1 MKGTGILR
9 YGLTKVACY
18 CMSHRFTTWW
28 RALSVVLLSLATVTW
43 PLAARA
49 DTTVPFE
56 VVHQQ
61 AVATLSAQGTTRFST
76 TVELGASVRH
86 ALASVTIYP
95 ALITQGALESVVAGA
110 GAATKAMSTTG
121 PFALNCVKSGQ
132 ASFSVTVH
140 TRRLKSS
147 PRTCDG
153 VTASVRLI
161 CTNSCAGVYP
171 LRYRVNLG
179 GVTTTKWSLLAIQ
192 TTSVLHP
199 LQVALVE
206 TLTPKALH
214 HAKRSLAVLG
224 TIARFTSSPLTLGA
238 DYETFGDIELDR
250 AIEPAWVS
258 ELDKALASPLHR
270 AIDAPPSSIDF
281 AGLAAH
287 HLTTQIGEQLTLSQQ
302 LLTALTGRYVD
313 DPVLLSG
320 SQSPA
325 GLFALARLG
334 IGDVVVP
341 ESDLTVA
348 PSDTLTWG
356 APFHVV
362 GAGSLIALNVDN
374 PLSSLV
380 NDTSI
385 EPGRRAALMIGSLA
399 FLHFEAPNAPS
410 TREVVIEAS
419 VNSSSSTFLADL
431 FTGLSGD
438 PFSNLAPL
446 TPLFNSSLIGSNG
459 SPVDRSLEATTTTSR
474 WSSRNVSTLLSL
486 ISAVTSYDQGV
497 KSSVIGTELRV
508 DVARAEFVGDATQR
522 QNAID
527 DTQDLLNAQLKKFSI
542 NAGAITLAGTGTSLP
557 ITIISHAPYT
567 VDSVLH
573 LVTNGISFPK
583 GSAVAVTMSSPTTSI
598 RVPTA
603 NPHGSSLTLQVIL
616 TTPNDQVVLAR
627 TAIQVRIAGTSV
639 VGYLLTFASLFVLA
653 LWWWR
658 TSRRRSKGRHAR

>member
-1 MKGTGILR
+1 
-9 YGLTKVACY
+9 
-18 CMSHRFTTWW
+18 MSHRFTTWW

-43 PLAARA
+43 PSAARA
-49 DTTVPFE
+49 DTTAPFTI
-56 VVHQQ
+56 VHQE
-61 AVATLSAQGTTRFST
+61 AVATLSTHGTTHFST
-76 TVELGASVRH
+76 TVDIGAGTAH
-86 ALASVTIYP
+86 ALASVALYP
-95 ALITQGALESVVAGA
+95 ALVTQGALDSIVAGT
-110 GAATKAMSTTG
+110 GASTKPMSTTG
-121 PFALNCVKSGQ
+121 PFALNCVRSGQ
-132 ASFSVTVH
+132 ATFSVTVH
-140 TRRLKSS
+140 TRGLRSS

-153 VTASVRLI
+153 ATASVRLI
-161 CTNSCAGVYP
+161 CSTSCAGVYP
-171 LRYRVNLG
+171 LRYRVDAG
-179 GVTTTKWSLLAIQ
+179 GATTTKWSLLAVQ
-192 TTSVLHP
+192 TTSVLRP
-199 LQVALVE
+199 VQVALIE

-214 HAKRSLAVLG
+214 HPKRSLAVLG
-224 TIARFTSSPLTLGA
+224 TIARFSSSPLTLGA
-238 DYETFGDIELDR
+238 DYETLGDIELDR

-281 AGLAAH
+281 AGLATH
-287 HLTTQIGEQLTLSQQ
+287 HLTTQIGEQLTLSQK

-320 SQSPA
+320 PQTAA

-334 IGDVVVP
+334 IGNVVIP
-341 ESDLTVA
+341 EDQLNVA
-348 PSDTLTWG
+348 PSNTLTWG

-362 GAGSLIALNVDN
+362 GAGSLTALNVDS
-374 PLSSLV
+374 PLSLLV

-385 EPGRRAALMIGSLA
+385 EPGRRAAMMIGSLA
-399 FLHFEAPNAPS
+399 FLHFEEPNAPS
-410 TREVVIEAS
+410 SREVVIEAS

-431 FTGLSGD
+431 LSGLSGD
-438 PFSNLAPL
+438 PFNNLAPL

-459 SPVDRSLEATTTTSR
+459 APIDRSLATTPPASR

-497 KSSVIGTELRV
+497 KSGVMATQLRV
-508 DVARAEFVGDATQR
+508 DVAKSELLGDATQR

-527 DTQDLLNAQLKKFSI
+527 KAQDLLNAQLKLFSVD
-542 NAGAITLAGTGTSLP
+542 AGAITLAGSGTSLP
-557 ITIISHAPYT
+557 ITVISHAPYT
-567 VDSVLH
+567 VDAVAH
-573 LVTNGISFPK
+573 LVTNAISFPK
-583 GSAVAVTMSSPTTSI
+583 GSAVAISMSSPTMSI

-616 TTPNDQVVLAR
+616 TTPNDQVILAR

-658 TSRRRSKGRHAR
+658 TNRRRSKGRHAR